1 MTARAMDFVLSL
13 HGLGQGIGFGLG
25 VVRCSQLD
33 SAIRA
38 AHHLPQQIVFSGNAT
53 NFSIQTFDS
62 VTLLMSPPLGT
73 RETLATLQ
81 KD

>member
-38 AHHLPQQIVFSGNAT
+38 AHDLPQQIVFSGNAT

-62 VTLLMSPPLGT
+62 VTLLISPPLET
-73 RETLATLQ
+73 REILATSQ
-81 KD
+81 KN